1 VRRLIT
7 IAACTALTSQAR
19 EIGADLQPVRWMLP
33 ETACSS
39 RVLEEEAERFA
50 LHAVDAAQAND

>member
-1 VRRLIT
+1 
-7 IAACTALTSQAR
+7 
-19 EIGADLQPVRWMLP
+19 MLP
-33 ETACSS
+33 ETAYSS